1 MPSYHDLKVGETL
14 RLAGQ
19 GEVQVTL
26 LAKSGRRARLAIE
39 ADAGVEIRPDPV
51 AAGSTGR
58 GGADDAGGEDQ
69 AESSSDPRR
78 YSGRVANDGR
88 RTRLNAG
95 DYWVLAV
102 QAAVQGKKS

>member
-39 ADAGVEIRPDPV
+39 ADAGVEIRPDPAADAPTV
-51 AAGSTGR
+51 AGVALGREMGAGVSAPYR
-58 GGADDAGGEDQ
+58 P
-69 AESSSDPRR
+69 DPRR
-78 YSGRVANDGR
+78 YVGVGRTAKGISGRG
-88 RTRLNAG
+88 
-95 DYWVLAV
+95 
-102 QAAVQGKKS
+102 